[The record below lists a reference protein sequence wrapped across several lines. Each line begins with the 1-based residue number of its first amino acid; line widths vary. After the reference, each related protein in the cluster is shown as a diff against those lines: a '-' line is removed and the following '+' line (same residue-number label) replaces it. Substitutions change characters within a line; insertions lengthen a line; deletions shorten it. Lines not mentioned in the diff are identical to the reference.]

1 MIAEH
6 RGAACSQND
15 RLSSHAN
22 KERKGCKP
30 LRTFE
35 QWRIRVIDDRATS
48 KPEGYCWCMTAPNRP
63 PSKIDGSR

>member
-1 MIAEH
+1 MIAGH

-15 RLSSHAN
+15 HPSSHAN

-30 LRTFE
+30 LRTVE

-48 KPEGYCWCMTAPNRP
+48 QA
-63 PSKIDGSR
+63 